1 MAQSPINLLLIQFN
15 AIELK
20 DWIDLVDQPYGAAAT
35 TLSFNQTKPIHKS
48 INQTFLIELMEVN

>member
-20 DWIDLVDQPYGAAAT
+20 DWIDLVDQPYGG
-35 TLSFNQTKPIHKS
+35 S
-48 INQTFLIELMEVN
+48 EVS